1 MYYKKDLK
9 TVIEIFFMRCK
20 GKKHWMKEVR
30 IHNGEVKYKNKSDL
44 RIENTIYEKKI
55 PSKVTGG
62 LHGTE
67 ESLNLNTEHRKYWI
81 WKTEKKR
88 YFKEDQSLVNVGQN
102 VQIHM

>member
-1 MYYKKDLK
+1 
-9 TVIEIFFMRCK
+9 
-20 GKKHWMKEVR
+20 MKEVR

-81 WKTEKKR
+81 WKTEKK
-88 YFKEDQSLVNVGQN
+88 KIL
-102 VQIHM
+102 